1 MSNDSKITQFGEGIS
16 KIFNPFIISK
26 CSMMCGSTLNASYSQ
41 KKLIKVDLDELM
53 NCEEITFSS
62 L

>member
-1 MSNDSKITQFGEGIS
+1 
-16 KIFNPFIISK
+16 
-26 CSMMCGSTLNASYSQ
+26 MMCGSTLNASYSQ